1 MKNIIIP
8 TTIEDDTLTA
18 VKTAVKYATGKN
30 CSIVLMLLQK
40 IPDTYSASQFLRE
53 TSPMYTAA
61 QSEIIQKC
69 RETVAN
75 THNCR
80 LVIHNQYGIS
90 GPLLKNLMEY
100 LATDLVILT
109 PSYKAE
115 KNSLHSYC
123 IQLLLNSKY
132 PLLHLSNNP
141 EENDFN
147 KALYLEH
154 SKIELGINDVQ
165 KIVSEQFSF
174 KIVSQAR
181 IEESLEEMAA
191 QITETISKNNI
202 DILIEARKSAKRSLS
217 RKAQPVNHN
226 LGLPVLSVYAEVST

>member
-40 IPDTYSASQFLRE
+40 IPDTYSASHFLRE
-53 TSPMYTAA
+53 TSPNYTIA
-61 QSEIIQKC
+61 QTKILQKC
-69 RETVAN
+69 RETVA
-75 THNCR
+75 TADNCR
-80 LVIHNQYGIS
+80 LIIHNQCGIS

-132 PLLHLSNNP
+132 PLLHLGNNP

-154 SKIELGINDVQ
+154 SKIEFGINDIQ
-165 KIVSEQFSF
+165 KIISEQFSF

-181 IEESLEEMAA
+181 IEESLEDMAA

-202 DILIEARKSAKRSLS
+202 DILIEARKSTKRSLN

-226 LGLPVLSVYAEVST
+226 LGLPVLSVYAEAST